1 MNKKYKMG
9 DFTIQPI
16 AVEHNVE
23 NYAYI
28 ITHPQLGKMVYAVD
42 CVCFPF
48 KINEVDYW
56 VVEANHDEMLM
67 IDNMCAGHLSRSHN
81 ENHLSI
87 DQTIEI
93 LKVNKAENSRVIVLA
108 HLSDDNSNASDFQ
121 RRVSESMMHDSVY
134 IADEGLK
141 IEL

>member
-1 MNKKYKMG
+1 MG
-9 DFTIQPI
+9 NFTIQPI

-48 KINEVDYW
+48 KINEVDCW
-56 VVEANHDEMLM
+56 VLEANYDEMCLLDDM
-67 IDNMCAGHLSRSHN
+67 LAGGIEWSGN
-81 ENHLSI
+81 GNHLNI
-87 DQTIEI
+87 EQTIEI
-93 LKVNKAENSRVIVLA
+93 LEVNNAHKSRTIILA
-108 HLSDDNSNASDFQ
+108 HLSDGYSNASDFQ
-121 RRVSESMMHDSVY
+121 RRVSEAMMHDSVY
-134 IADEGLK
+134 IADEDLK